1 MLQPAATFTPRA
13 GFARRVWRGRHII
26 AWHAAQ
32 QSAGYDA
39 LKTPSPSRGGTGS
52 LRQIG
57 CTISD
62 LIYNLSHRG
71 RKMTRAAKSRVT
83 NDGVK
88 GFFERAGA
96 HARKLDRGEPLTP
109 EIVVSFE
116 DASELLRV
124 LSSERVRLLSVAKKR
139 PASISELASGLKR
152 DARAVSRDV
161 DLLES
166 LGLLLTR
173 YEANPGHGKRRIVE
187 PRASQYKLV
196 ANI

>member
-1 MLQPAATFTPRA
+1 
-13 GFARRVWRGRHII
+13 
-26 AWHAAQ
+26 
-32 QSAGYDA
+32 
-39 LKTPSPSRGGTGS
+39 
-52 LRQIG
+52 
-57 CTISD
+57 
-62 LIYNLSHRG
+62 
-71 RKMTRAAKSRVT
+71 MTRTAKSSVT

-88 GFFERAGA
+88 GFFERARE
-96 HARKLDRGEPLTP
+96 HARKLDRGEPIAP
-109 EIVVSFE
+109 EIVVTFE

-124 LSSERVRLLSVAKKR
+124 LSAERVRLLSVAKKR
-139 PASISELASGLKR
+139 PASVSELASGLNR

-166 LGLLLTR
+166 FGLLRTR